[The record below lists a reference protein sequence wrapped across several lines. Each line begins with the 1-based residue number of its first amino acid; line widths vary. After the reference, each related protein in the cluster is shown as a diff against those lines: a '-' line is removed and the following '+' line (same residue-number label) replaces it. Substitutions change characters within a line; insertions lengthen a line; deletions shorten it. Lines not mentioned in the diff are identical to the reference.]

1 MRQGPSSSF
10 KKRTLED
17 LFRPPIDIT
26 FKGTF
31 SSVRTFVRP
40 CYYISFP
47 VPHLF
52 QILFSKKCII
62 YMGIFFKSTVHLTF
76 CLIFMEM
83 VNKSIINIVRNFK
96 NPFLTTGQRSGYKAK
111 EIRNGQCSE

>member
-31 SSVRTFVRP
+31 ASVRTFVRP

-52 QILFSKKCII
+52 QEF
-62 YMGIFFKSTVHLTF
+62 FFK
-76 CLIFMEM
+76 EM
-83 VNKSIINIVRNFK
+83 HNIHGKIV
-96 NPFLTTGQRSGYKAK
+96 QKALF
-111 EIRNGQCSE
+111 I